1 MRILEGVSTGDQV
14 VGDDTRLEGVVLGDM
29 KVVAG
34 GSLVLDGVC
43 WGSLDIDPGGEAHL
57 EGFVKGNVSN
67 HGGRLQITGVIW
79 GDLREHAGD
88 TVVEPG
94 AIVRKRTGLSK

>member
-1 MRILEGVSTGDQV
+1 MRILEGVLTGDQV
-14 VGDDTRLEGVVLGDM
+14 VSDDARLEGVVLGDM
-29 KVVAG
+29 KGVAD

-43 WGSLDIDPGGEAHL
+43 WGSLDISPGAQAHL

-79 GDLREHAGD
+79 GELREHAGN
-88 TVVEPG
+88 TVVAPG
-94 AIVRKRTGLSK
+94 AIVRKRIG